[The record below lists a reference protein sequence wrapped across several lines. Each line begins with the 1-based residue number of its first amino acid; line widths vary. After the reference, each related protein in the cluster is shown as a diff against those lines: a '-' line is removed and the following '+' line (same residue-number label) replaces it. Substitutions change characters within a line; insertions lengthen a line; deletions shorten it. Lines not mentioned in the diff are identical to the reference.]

1 MDTVEERLRAA
12 GYVLPPA
19 IVPAGNYV
27 PFTRSGNQL
36 FIAGQLC
43 YGPEGKVAD
52 EHIGQVGQQ
61 VSIEVATVAARW
73 CALNILAQA
82 KSALGSLERI
92 DRCLRVFGCVNAAS
106 PFPSVSLVM
115 NGASDLLVLA
125 LGDKGRH
132 ARMSIGCLLPR
143 NAAAEVEAVF
153 EVH

>member
-27 PFTRSGNQL
+27 PFTRCGNQL

-43 YGPEGKVAD
+43 YGPDGKVAD

-82 KSALGSLERI
+82 KAALGSSGT
-92 DRCLRVFGCVNAAS
+92 DRSLS
-106 PFPSVSLVM
+106 PSVRLRQRGVTVPVCVP
-115 NGASDLLVLA
+115 GHERRV
-125 LGDKGRH
+125 
-132 ARMSIGCLLPR
+132 
-143 NAAAEVEAVF
+143 
-153 EVH
+153 

>member
-61 VSIEVATVAARW
+61 VSIEVATVAAS
-73 CALNILAQA
+73 CARSTSWRKRSLHSEVWN
-82 KSALGSLERI
+82 GSIIVSE
-92 DRCLRVFGCVNAAS
+92 CSVAS
-106 PFPSVSLVM
+106 TR
-115 NGASDLLVLA
+115 
-125 LGDKGRH
+125 RH
-132 ARMSIGCLLPR
+132 RS
-143 NAAAEVEAVF
+143 
-153 EVH
+153 